1 MNLLP
6 ETTQKEFN
14 LLTIGQ
20 RGVGKTVFL
29 AGSYA
34 ELHSDRQAESPP
46 QLWFDCQDAQV
57 QENIEQLLSYIT
69 QTGHYPPP
77 TLKIT
82 NFNFS
87 LKRHSLWG
95 TQTLC
100 HFSWC
105 DIPGELCNEHNQDFR
120 KMVFTSHGCCVFID
134 AYALVHNNCCYL
146 QTLEDIIKQ
155 VMALAS
161 LVSINRLKY
170 AFALLLTKCDLL
182 EPDPLIWQQLKERLQ
197 PLTICLDAEKAN
209 YQTFY
214 LHIPIVHTE
223 SASILRA
230 KGAAAPLL
238 WLVWELNKAHNPG
251 LMNHLLVLVSPLL
264 PTNFQSQPVLADGP
278 LQCLHRP
285 PEKVVK
291 VKNSLNLYLLPDI
304 RRNLLLLALAIVTLV
319 DVIGLPLV
327 NYKRF
332 LQRKPNLNALENIAT
347 LERRGNFYQA
357 IPLMEKLVH
366 QEPKRLDLC
375 LQLAQLY
382 KSTGQLTKAETAY
395 DYVLTQQ
402 KNNLD
407 ALVGKAI
414 LRDVQGD
421 IKTAQALFAQA
432 EKAAP
437 TALKAQMRTVA
448 QKTLRENDIQTQSIR
463 FRKR

>member
-1 MNLLP
+1 MNLVSGNTP
-6 ETTQKEFN
+6 KEFN
-14 LLTIGQ
+14 LLSIGQ

-34 ELHSDRQAESPP
+34 ELHSDSQAERPP
-46 QLWFDCQDAQV
+46 HLWFDCQNAQA
-57 QENIEQLLSYIT
+57 QENIEQLLSYIV

-100 HFSWC
+100 HFIWC
-105 DIPGELCNEHNQDFR
+105 DIPGEICNEHNQDFCR
-120 KMVFTSHGCCVFID
+120 MVSTSHGCCVFID
-134 AYALVHNNCCYL
+134 AYAIVHNNDYL

-155 VMALAS
+155 VMSLAS
-161 LVSINRLKY
+161 LVSLNRLEY

-182 EPDPLIWQQLKERLQ
+182 EPDPLIWQQIEQSLE
-197 PLTICLDAEKAN
+197 PLTICLNAEKAN

-230 KGAAAPLL
+230 KGVAAPLL

-251 LMNHLLVLVSPLL
+251 LTNHLLALVSPLL
-264 PTNFQSQPVLADGP
+264 PTNFQSQPVLVDGP

-285 PEKVVK
+285 PDKAAK
-291 VKNSLNLYLLPDI
+291 FKDLGPYLLPDI
-304 RRNLLLLALAIVTLV
+304 RRDSLLLALVVVALV
-319 DVIGLPLV
+319 GVIGFSLV
-327 NYKRF
+327 NHKRV
-332 LQRKPNLNALENIAT
+332 QRQSNLNALENIAT
-347 LERRGNFYQA
+347 LERHGNFYQA

-366 QEPKRLDLC
+366 QEPKRLELS
-375 LQLAQLY
+375 LKLAQLY

-395 DYVLTQQ
+395 DYVLTQE

-407 ALVGKAI
+407 ALVDKAI
-414 LRDVQGD
+414 LRDIQGD

-437 TALKAQMRTVA
+437 TALKAQMRMMA
-448 QKTLRENDIQTQSIR
+448 QKSLQENDIPTQSIR
-463 FRKR
+463 FKKP